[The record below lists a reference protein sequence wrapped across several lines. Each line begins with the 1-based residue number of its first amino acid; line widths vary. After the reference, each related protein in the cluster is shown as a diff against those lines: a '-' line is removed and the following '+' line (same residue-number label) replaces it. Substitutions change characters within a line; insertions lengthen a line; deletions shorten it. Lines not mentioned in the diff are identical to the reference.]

1 MSCMSTGL
9 KSDDTLLNCVVDR
22 PEDLGVLGQ
31 DIRLDLDTPPLRCNY
46 LNTDACILIASLVLT

>member
-1 MSCMSTGL
+1 MSCMLTGL

-31 DIRLDLDTPPLRCNY
+31 DIRLDLDTPPDPY
-46 LNTDACILIASLVLT
+46 QIL